1 MRTTQLIRHAF
12 VTMMTLWSLDAAAV
26 AFKLKNDASFTVRAR
41 VHNQGAWM
49 SWMTY
54 DPGGWAVFG
63 PKVQRTT
70 HQVQLDV
77 WTGQGW
83 KRVYS
88 GVHGSHTL
96 TRIMHIMD
104 GPDGD
109 PIITWWDE
117 PPGCRGMPIDPRRGG
132 QTCLLP
138 SGWLMAKFTTT
149 LYKVGA
155 AWLAGQ

>member
-1 MRTTQLIRHAF
+1 MGTTQHIRYTLSALL
-12 VTMMTLWSLDAAAV
+12 TMWCLNAAAV
-26 AFKLKNDASFTVRAR
+26 AFKLKNDASFSVRAR
-41 VHNQGAWM
+41 VHDRGAWM
-49 SWMTY
+49 PWMIFN
-54 DPGGWAVFG
+54 PGGWADFG
-63 PKVQRTT
+63 PKVERTT
-70 HQVQLDV
+70 HHVQLDV

-96 TRIMHIMD
+96 TRVMHIMD

-109 PIITWWDE
+109 PIVAWWDE
-117 PPGCRGMPIDPRRGG
+117 PPTCRGMPIDPRRGG
-132 QTCLLP
+132 RTCLMP
-138 SGWLMAKFTTT
+138 SGWLMEKFTTA